1 MYYHLLLFIK
11 NCVKKQIFIYF
22 LFLMTE
28 IKNYLNKIG
37 IKYNKESELDGYI
50 LERNTLVYKDISV
63 YSDEIDEIR
72 KKFFKNAH
80 LTSLKEKKSKEEK
93 WPLLN
98 LTRQILKMRGYKM
111 QPIRKANGYSKDGTK
126 LYKRL
131 FKIQKMVQSNGS
143 EIKQDVSNNIVIE
156 KK

>member
-1 MYYHLLLFIK
+1 
-11 NCVKKQIFIYF
+11 
-22 LFLMTE
+22 MTE

-37 IKYNKESELDGYI
+37 IKYNQESELDGYL
-50 LERNTLVYKDISV
+50 LERDTLVYKDISK
-63 YSDEIDEIR
+63 YNEEINEIR

-80 LTSLKEKKSKEEK
+80 LTSLKEKKSKDEK

-131 FKIQKMVQSNGS
+131 FKIQKMVKSNGS
-143 EIKQDVSNNIVIE
+143 ENDKQDVSNNIVIT

>member
-1 MYYHLLLFIK
+1 
-11 NCVKKQIFIYF
+11 
-22 LFLMTE
+22 MTE

-37 IKYNKESELDGYI
+37 IKYNQETDLDGYL
-50 LERNTLVYKDISV
+50 LERNTLVYKDISK
-63 YSDEIDEIR
+63 YNEEINEIR

-80 LTSLKEKKSKEEK
+80 LTSLKEKKSKDEK

-131 FKIQKMVQSNGS
+131 FKIQKMVKNNDYKND
-143 EIKQDVSNNIVIE
+143 KQDVSNNIVIT

>member
-1 MYYHLLLFIK
+1 
-11 NCVKKQIFIYF
+11 
-22 LFLMTE
+22 MTE

-37 IKYNKESELDGYI
+37 IKYNQETELDGYL
-50 LERNTLVYKDISV
+50 LERDTLVYKDISK
-63 YSDEIDEIR
+63 YNEEINEIR

-80 LTSLKEKKSKEEK
+80 LTSLKEKKSKDEK

-131 FKIQKMVQSNGS
+131 FKIQKMVKSNCS
-143 EIKQDVSNNIVIE
+143 ENNKQDVSNNIVIT